1 MAVSNSK
8 DFELDVAEYVE
19 EAFERCGLQLR
30 TGYDLKTAQRSINLM
45 LADWANRGLNQWTVK
60 EKIQTLTK
68 GQVSYDLPEG
78 AIDVLGVASRKVVNG
93 KDTDTIIQSIGRKEY
108 LQIPDKTDESTP
120 SQYFVDKQISP
131 KIKIWPTC
139 NNNSDQI
146 VYNYLERIDD
156 ADHGPN
162 TMQVPFRFYPCLAS
176 GLAYYLSIK
185 RAPDRTQFLKVIYE
199 EEFKRA
205 ADTNRGNVSSH
216 FVPKIGLVGG
226 SY

>member
-68 GQVSYDLPEG
+68 GQTTYDLPEG
-78 AIDVLGVASRKVVNG
+78 AIDVLAVASRKVVNG

-131 KIKIWPTC
+131 KIKIWPTSD
-139 NNNSDQI
+139 NNSDKI

-176 GLAYYLSIK
+176 GLAYYLSM
-185 RAPDRTQFLKVIYE
+185 
-199 EEFKRA
+199 KRA
-205 ADTNRGNVSSH
+205 AEQDEVRE
-216 FVPKIGLVGG
+216 
-226 SY
+226 SYQIRPSMRSYRRLT

>member
-93 KDTDTIIQSIGRKEY
+93 KDTDTIIQAIGRKEY

-120 SQYFVDKQISP
+120 SQYFVDKQIAP
-131 KIKIWPTC
+131 KIKIWPTSD
-139 NNNSDQI
+139 NNSDKI

-205 ADTNRGNVSSH
+205 AEQDEVRE
-216 FVPKIGLVGG
+216 
-226 SY
+226 SYQVRPSMRSYRRLT

>member
-1 MAVSNSK
+1 MAVSDSK

-68 GQVSYDLPEG
+68 GQTSYDLPTG
-78 AIDVLGVASRKVVNG
+78 AIDVFGVASSKLVNG
-93 KDTDTIIQSIGRKEY
+93 KDTDTIIQAIGRKEY

-120 SQYFVDKQISP
+120 SQYFIDKQISP
-131 KIKIWPTC
+131 KIYIWPTC
-139 NNNSDQI
+139 DNNSDKI

-156 ADHGPN
+156 ADYGSN
-162 TMQVPFRFYPCLAS
+162 TMEIPFRFYPALAA
-176 GLAYYLSIK
+176 GLSYYLSIK
-185 RAPDRTQFLKVIYE
+185 RAPERTQLLKAVYE

-205 ADTNRGNVSSH
+205 AEQDEVRE
-216 FVPKIGLVGG
+216 
-226 SY
+226 SYQVRPSMRSYRRLT

>member
-93 KDTDTIIQSIGRKEY
+93 KDTDTIIQAIGRKEY

-216 FVPKIGLVGG
+216 FVPHIGVTGG
-226 SY
+226 TY

>member
-1 MAVSNSK
+1 MAVSDSK

-68 GQVSYDLPEG
+68 GQTSYDLPTG
-78 AIDVLGVASRKVVNG
+78 AIDVLGVASRKLVNG
-93 KDTDTIIQSIGRKEY
+93 KDTDTIIQAIGRKEY

-120 SQYFVDKQISP
+120 SQYFIDKQISP
-131 KIKIWPTC
+131 KIYIWPTC
-139 NNNSDQI
+139 DNNSDKI

-156 ADHGPN
+156 ADYGSN
-162 TMQVPFRFYPCLAS
+162 TMEIPFRFYPALAA
-176 GLAYYLSIK
+176 GLSYYLSIK
-185 RAPDRTQFLKVIYE
+185 RAPERTQLLKAVYE

-205 ADTNRGNVSSH
+205 AEQDEVRE
-216 FVPKIGLVGG
+216 
-226 SY
+226 SYQVRPSMRSYRRLT